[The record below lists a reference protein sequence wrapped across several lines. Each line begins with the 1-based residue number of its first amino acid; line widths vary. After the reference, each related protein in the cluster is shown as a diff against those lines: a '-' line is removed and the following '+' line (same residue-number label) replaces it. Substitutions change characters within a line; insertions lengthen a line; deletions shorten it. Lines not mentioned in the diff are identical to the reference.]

1 MAQWTYSRNV
11 QLINEIC
18 TVGFLNIDFV
28 RCFVSLDV
36 VRITSAN
43 GRAISINLHLHP
55 DTLVHFCARAASLL
69 NEEHAWD
76 WIEMTLIEEI
86 RSAEETHHCLNTW
99 VHHLRC
105 PPSRRDSFVWRLVTS
120 ASSVTV
126 ADLHH
131 AYAQAVDPH
140 QGMGISPI
148 PSGKAICVKCSRK
161 KERNSSIAK
170 CGCNIHP
177 TGHFCGRQYA
187 AEVS

>member
-18 TVGFLNIDFV
+18 TVGFLNIDFE

-36 VRITSAN
+36 VRISSAN
-43 GRAISINLHLHP
+43 GRAIPINLHLHP

-86 RSAEETHHCLNTW
+86 RSAEETHHCLNAW

-140 QGMGISPI
+140 QGMGISPYPFWQSDLRHMLAKKAEEFFCRNLRVQG
-148 PSGKAICVKCSRK
+148 PSRGTFLGEAACS
-161 KERNSSIAK
+161 
-170 CGCNIHP
+170 
-177 TGHFCGRQYA
+177 
-187 AEVS
+187 

>member
-18 TVGFLNIDFV
+18 TVGFLNIDFE

-36 VRITSAN
+36 VRISSAN
-43 GRAISINLHLHP
+43 GRAIPINLHLHP
-55 DTLVHFCARAASLL
+55 DTLVHFCAQAASLL

-86 RSAEETHHCLNTW
+86 RSAEETHHCLNAW

-131 AYAQAVDPH
+131 AYAQAVILTK
-140 QGMGISPI
+140 GWVFRRI
-148 PSGKAICVKCSRK
+148 PSGKAIFAICSR
-161 KERNSSIAK
+161 RRQRSSSVAI
-170 CGCNIHP
+170 CGCKAP
-177 TGHFCGRQYA
+177 PVGH
-187 AEVS
+187 S

>member
-11 QLINEIC
+11 QFINEIC

-86 RSAEETHHCLNTW
+86 RSAEETHHCLNAW

-140 QGMGISPI
+140 QGMGISPYPFWQSDLRQMLAEKGEEFFHRKMRLQH
-148 PSGKAICVKCSRK
+148 PSHRTFLRETVCS
-161 KERNSSIAK
+161 
-170 CGCNIHP
+170 
-177 TGHFCGRQYA
+177 
-187 AEVS
+187 